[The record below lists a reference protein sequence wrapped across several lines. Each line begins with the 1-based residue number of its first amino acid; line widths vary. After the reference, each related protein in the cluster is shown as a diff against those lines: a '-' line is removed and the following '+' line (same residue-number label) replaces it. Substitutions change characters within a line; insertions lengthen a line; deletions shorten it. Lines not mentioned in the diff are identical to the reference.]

1 MLRREF
7 HLFLTA
13 VMFFTR
19 IPCPSWVD
27 HDADTLN
34 ASWKYFPVMGWIVGG
49 ASFLVCW
56 LCLHLFPAPIAV
68 LLSLA
73 ASLILTGG
81 FHEDGFTDTCDAFGG
96 GFTREQILLI
106 MKDSR
111 IGAYGVLGIL
121 VLVALKLFALT
132 ALAETVP
139 TLVLA
144 AIFVNAHTASRYLSG
159 TFVCSHEYVQD
170 IEQSKAKPIAKRK
183 PTRAERGQALF
194 WTLAPFLLFFDLRAF
209 LLLPILFL
217 TKAVL
222 APLYHRKIGGYTG
235 DTLGA
240 AQQISEVFFYLLC
253 LLPWNW
259 F

>member
-1 MLRREF
+1 MFRREF

-27 HDADTLN
+27 HNADSLN
-34 ASWKYFPVMGWIVGG
+34 ASWKYFPMMGWIVGG
-49 ASFLVCW
+49 VSFTVCW
-56 LCLHLFPAPIAV
+56 LTIQVFPTPVAV

-73 ASLILTGG
+73 ASLLLTGG
-81 FHEDGFTDTCDAFGG
+81 FHEDGFTDTCDGFGG
-96 GFTREQILLI
+96 GFTPEQILTI

-121 VLVALKLFALT
+121 VLLLLKLSALIS
-132 ALAETVP
+132 LAD
-139 TLVLA
+139 TLSAWTLA
-144 AIFVNAHTASRYLSG
+144 AVFINAHTASRYLSG

-170 IEQSKAKPIAKRK
+170 PDQSKSKPIAKRK
-183 PTRAERGQALF
+183 PTSSEQVQALL
-194 WTLAPFLLFFDLRAF
+194 WTLLPLSLFLHPAAI
-209 LLLPILFL
+209 LLLPLLFL
-217 TKAVL
+217 CKAVL
-222 APLYHRKIGGYTG
+222 GPLYVRKIGGYTG

-253 LLPWNW
+253 LLPWTW